1 MILLNSGGSISCGA
15 LSNSVISPNSVL
27 ISSKI
32 LRAVSSLQPINL
44 AAVAD
49 SSAEL
54 SATAARLIGCSED
67 TARNILEEIS
77 TELGEITELD
87 SAPQEMLPPEFK
99 RIIKVTAEGKLY
111 YVGIGKGDEA
121 DEYYVGNIVSSDGVL
136 IKSLIK

>member
-1 MILLNSGGSISCGA
+1 MKKIIEIIMIGIVLA
-15 LSNSVISPNSVL
+15 LSCAACRS
-27 ISSKI
+27 
-32 LRAVSSLQPINL
+32 AL
-44 AAVAD
+44 AETETVAKTT
-49 SSAEL
+49 EL

-77 TELGEITELD
+77 TELGITELD

>member
-1 MILLNSGGSISCGA
+1 MKKIIEIIMIGIVLALNCAACGSAPAETETIA
-15 LSNSVISPNSVL
+15 NT
-27 ISSKI
+27 
-32 LRAVSSLQPINL
+32 
-44 AAVAD
+44 
-49 SSAEL
+49 AEL

-67 TARNILEEIS
+67 TARNLLEEIS

-121 DEYYVGNIVSSDGVL
+121 DEYYVGNEGCESPGY
-136 IKSLIK
+136 

>member
-1 MILLNSGGSISCGA
+1 MKKIIEIIMIGIVLA
-15 LSNSVISPNSVL
+15 LSCAACRS
-27 ISSKI
+27 
-32 LRAVSSLQPINL
+32 AL
-44 AAVAD
+44 AETETVAKTT
-49 SSAEL
+49 EL

-67 TARNILEEIS
+67 TA
-77 TELGEITELD
+77 ITELD

>member
-1 MILLNSGGSISCGA
+1 MKKIIEIIMIGIVLA
-15 LSNSVISPNSVL
+15 LSCAACRS
-27 ISSKI
+27 
-32 LRAVSSLQPINL
+32 AL
-44 AAVAD
+44 AETETVAKTT
-49 SSAEL
+49 EL
-54 SATAARLIGCSED
+54 SATAARL
-67 TARNILEEIS
+67 
-77 TELGEITELD
+77 ITELD

>member
-1 MILLNSGGSISCGA
+1 MRKTNEEDYRDHHDRYSTCPELRGMRQCSSRNRDNSEYCRT
-15 LSNSVISPNSVL
+15 V
-27 ISSKI
+27 SK
-32 LRAVSSLQPINL
+32 
-44 AAVAD
+44 
-49 SSAEL
+49 
-54 SATAARLIGCSED
+54 
-67 TARNILEEIS
+67 
-77 TELGEITELD
+77 ITELD

>member
-1 MILLNSGGSISCGA
+1 MRQCSSRNRDNSEYCRTV
-15 LSNSVISPNSVL
+15 SNSRKVDW
-27 ISSKI
+27 
-32 LRAVSSLQPINL
+32 LQRRYRPQ
-44 AAVAD
+44 
-49 SSAEL
+49 S
-54 SATAARLIGCSED
+54 
-67 TARNILEEIS
+67 
-77 TELGEITELD
+77 ITELD

>member
-1 MILLNSGGSISCGA
+1 MKKIIEIIMIGIVLALNCAACRSA
-15 LSNSVISPNSVL
+15 L
-27 ISSKI
+27 
-32 LRAVSSLQPINL
+32 AETET
-44 AAVAD
+44 VAKTT
-49 SSAEL
+49 EL

-87 SAPQEMLPPEFK
+87 NAPQEMLPPEFK
-99 RIIKVTAEGKLY
+99 RIIKVTAEGNLY
-111 YVGIGKGDEA
+111 YVGIGKGDGA